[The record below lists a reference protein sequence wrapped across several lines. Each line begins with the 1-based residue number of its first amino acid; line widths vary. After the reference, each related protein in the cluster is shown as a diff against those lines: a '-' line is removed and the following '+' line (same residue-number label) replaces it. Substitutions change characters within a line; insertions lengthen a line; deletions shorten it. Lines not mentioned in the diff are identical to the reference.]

1 MLTPE
6 PAIIAD
12 LPSITITP
20 RLARLLLRV
29 ILDAKRTQDE
39 HKAAA

>member
-1 MLTPE
+1 MMSE
-6 PAIIAD
+6 PAVLTD
-12 LPSITITP
+12 LPPITITP

-29 ILDAKRTQDE
+29 LLDAKRTQDE